1 MATPVKGSLNRP
13 TRELGASINF
23 ENSNP
28 NVSRLTP
35 RRNPTAVFKSS
46 DKKSGKSTKLSKT
59 LGSPSIYRGKGS
71 LVKKKLPLKDS
82 ESSDLKNVSKKN
94 QRIRIR
100 APLSSP
106 MEPPPSENR
115 KDQNLKIN
123 LQDISNKQDTKTEVN
138 ISDGAPDLG
147 DGRVMFLAKAFEKL
161 FTENEEEE
169 ALMGDKRDF
178 TRVLSEFEGLQKAE
192 ETEISYS
199 VGSTSSERRDK
210 TGEQSSVE
218 SNFKR
223 LLNFLFFCLLY
234 FLLFWNFDFV
244 PYLLICHLQKDTNSL
259 ELPISNIQTGKV
271 NGLKL

>member
-13 TRELGASINF
+13 TRELGTSINF

-28 NVSRLTP
+28 NLSRLTP
-35 RRNPTAVFKSS
+35 QRNPTAVLKSS
-46 DKKSGKSTKLSKT
+46 DKKSGKFTKLSKT
-59 LGSPSIYRGKGS
+59 LASPSISWGKGS
-71 LVKKKLPLKDS
+71 LAKKKLPLKDS
-82 ESSDLKNVSKKN
+82 ESSDLKNASTTASLAHPAHLRLTKKN

-106 MEPPPSENR
+106 MEPPPSENC

-123 LQDISNKQDTKTEVN
+123 VQDISNKRDTKTEVS

-169 ALMGDKRDF
+169 ALTGDKRDF
-178 TRVLSEFEGLQKAE
+178 TRVLLEFEGLQKAE

-223 LLNFLFFCLLY
+223 LLNFLSPPL
-234 FLLFWNFDFV
+234 FL
-244 PYLLICHLQKDTNSL
+244 IIL
-259 ELPISNIQTGKV
+259 EF
-271 NGLKL
+271 